1 MAILPDMNK
10 QKPAPAGF
18 LLRVVTMVTIEE
30 ATEYLS
36 SVGIELPNFVLQALV
51 DQANSIQECL
61 DAHYPASTA
70 LLIQLYLL
78 ALMGLGQG
86 DKYISSQT
94 APSGASRSF
103 RYQSFTDRWKASVNL
118 LRGLDK
124 YGCATALIPADP
136 TATPAFAG
144 IWIGKVGCMCGDK

>member
-1 MAILPDMNK
+1 
-10 QKPAPAGF
+10 
-18 LLRVVTMVTIEE
+18 MVTIEE

-51 DQANSIQECL
+51 DQANSIQGCL

-70 LLIQLYLL
+70 LLIQVYLL

-94 APSGASRSF
+94 APNGASRSF
-103 RYQSFTDRWKASVNL
+103 RFQSFSDRWKGALSL

-124 YGCATALIPADP
+124 HGCATALIPADP
-136 TATPAFAG
+136 TAAPAFAG
-144 IWIGKVGCMCGDK
+144 IWIAKGGCMCNGDR

>member
-1 MAILPDMNK
+1 
-10 QKPAPAGF
+10 
-18 LLRVVTMVTIEE
+18 MVTLEQ
-30 ATEYLS
+30 AKEYLES
-36 SVGIELPNFVLQALV
+36 QGITIPDFVLQALV

-94 APSGASRSF
+94 APSGRRALSGISRSP
-103 RYQSFTDRWKASVNL
+103 
-118 LRGLDK
+118 
-124 YGCATALIPADP
+124 I
-136 TATPAFAG
+136 AG
-144 IWIGKVGCMCGDK
+144 KPQ

>member
-1 MAILPDMNK
+1 MPSSEGLS
-10 QKPAPAGF
+10 
-18 LLRVVTMVTIEE
+18 E
-30 ATEYLS
+30 ARMITTDQAKEYLK
-36 SVGIELPNFVLQALV
+36 SVGITLPDFILEALV
-51 DQANSIQECL
+51 EQANSIQECL

-86 DKYISSQT
+86 DKYVSSHT
-94 APSGASRSF
+94 APSGASESF
-103 RYQSFTDRWKASVNL
+103 RYQSFSDRWKGSLNL

-124 YGCATALIPADP
+124 YGCANSLIPADP

-144 IWIGKVGCMCGDK
+144 IWIGKGGCFCQK